1 MNVQFLGKLPLYS
14 ANKNLQP
21 IWYTLICCN
30 AFPSHLCVYV
40 YGQCGYDPG
49 NKKHSPENKY
59 FCLFSWDFFSLFKL
73 SFSAIHL
80 TWTSLPFQAYLLAI
94 LTVCSL
100 RDPLAFLFFSLM
112 FSHTC
117 LYISTSASFLMPC
130 FHLLLLCL
138 SKSCLF
144 FGSYLKSYMI
154 RFLLWPAMFYL
165 SSKITAIKGL

>member
-73 SFSAIHL
+73 SFNAVHL

-94 LTVCSL
+94 LTVCSFCGIHW
-100 RDPLAFLFFSLM
+100 PSYFFPHVL
-112 FSHTC
+112 SHV
-117 LYISTSASFLMPC
+117 PVP
-130 FHLLLLCL
+130 FHLGLLSHAMLPPSSSLAVQIL
-138 SKSCLF
+138 SL
-144 FGSYLKSYMI
+144 L
-154 RFLLWPAMFYL
+154 RFIPQVLHDQISALTCNVL
-165 SSKITAIKGL
+165 SVL